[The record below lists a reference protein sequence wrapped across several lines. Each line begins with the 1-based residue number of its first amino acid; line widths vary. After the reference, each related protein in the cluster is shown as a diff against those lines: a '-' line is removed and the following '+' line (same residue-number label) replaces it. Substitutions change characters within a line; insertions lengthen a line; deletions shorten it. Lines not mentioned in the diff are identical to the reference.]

1 MDDDGNYRVTWAREI
16 YGIRTE
22 TPTIHACVLTDW
34 GWGFAGR
41 RGPHKTVRAA
51 KEACEFNKALWEKFL
66 AIEGRGKVA
75 QVRDLR
81 DRSMVGLG
89 KTAVST
95 MSDIPS
101 WVSQRVDPRLMEIL
115 CPKVGVKGDTCD
127 YPDGPTPASTSSDE
141 PTPPAPNRMALPRMP
156 RKRTYPQ

>member
-1 MDDDGNYRVTWAREI
+1 MGPGDLWDPHRVGR
-16 YGIRTE
+16 
-22 TPTIHACVLTDW
+22 TIHACVLTNW

-75 QVRDLR
+75 QVRALL

-89 KTAVST
+89 KSAVST
-95 MSDIPS
+95 MSDIPVWS
-101 WVSQRVDPRLMEIL
+101 SS
-115 CPKVGVKGDTCD
+115 
-127 YPDGPTPASTSSDE
+127 GPTPG
-141 PTPPAPNRMALPRMP
+141 
-156 RKRTYPQ
+156 